1 MKYENVFYGW
11 MEMWIKVEIETERF
25 WLGLEFEFFC
35 VDFVTCLFI
44 CLFSVYHVY
53 IDK

>member
-44 CLFSVYHVY
+44 YLFSVYHVY